1 MPINQMVSRHR
12 SAAMAKSRFI
22 ATILLL
28 GSSLRVSN
36 YRRRASGFLTSAA
49 LRGASIFKMM
59 AALPASSAGAPDDP
73 PPNIPEGHSLYTGLV
88 RKVEGAALLG
98 DEAAAGKITGGLA

>member
-1 MPINQMVSRHR
+1 
-12 SAAMAKSRFI
+12 
-22 ATILLL
+22 
-28 GSSLRVSN
+28 
-36 YRRRASGFLTSAA
+36 
-49 LRGASIFKMM
+49 MM

-73 PPNIPEGHSLYTGLV
+73 PPNIPEGHSLYTGSV